1 MAAVVGIMGES
12 GAGKTTSLRNLD
24 PKTTYIIDADM
35 KGLSWK
41 GWKKAFN
48 AEAKN
53 YIRCNNKEKVAYIL
67 NGIAEKRPDI
77 KTVVIDTMNGIM
89 VADEIA
95 RMKEKGYDKWVDL
108 AVCVM
113 GIIDTA
119 LDAREDLTV
128 VMVFHSQTIRDDS
141 GNVWT
146 TIKTNGQKLGKI
158 VLESK
163 LPIVLL
169 AKCVDGEYIFETQA
183 NNSTAKSPMGML
195 EKQIPNDVAAVIEA
209 MRKYEEDE

>member
-1 MAAVVGIMGES
+1 
-12 GAGKTTSLRNLD
+12 
-24 PKTTYIIDADM
+24 
-35 KGLSWK
+35 
-41 GWKKAFN
+41 
-48 AEAKN
+48 
-53 YIRCNNKEKVAYIL
+53 
-67 NGIAEKRPDI
+67 
-77 KTVVIDTMNGIM
+77 
-89 VADEIA
+89 
-95 RMKEKGYDKWVDL
+95 
-108 AVCVM
+108 
-113 GIIDTA
+113 
-119 LDAREDLTV
+119 
-128 VMVFHSQTIRDDS
+128 MVFHSQTIRDDS

-195 EKQIPNDVAAVIEA
+195 EKQVPNDVAAVIEA